1 MMLDRLLNDGI
12 ILQDA
17 QEEGDT
23 IIHLISREER
33 SEAALQAQREEIAK
47 QMFANLTEEDKKIF
61 LKALSAVHKIIKK
74 VA

>member
-12 ILQDA
+12 ILQDT
-17 QEEGDT
+17 QEEEDT

-33 SEAALQAQREEIAK
+33 SEAVLQAQREEIAK
-47 QMFANLTEEDKKIF
+47 QMFANLTEEDKKTF

-74 VA
+74 VT